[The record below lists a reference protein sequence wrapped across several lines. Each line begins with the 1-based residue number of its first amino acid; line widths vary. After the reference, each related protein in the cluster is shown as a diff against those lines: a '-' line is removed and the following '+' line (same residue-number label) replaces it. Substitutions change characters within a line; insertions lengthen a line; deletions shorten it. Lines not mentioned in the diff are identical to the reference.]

1 MKRNFLIV
9 SIVFLG
15 LGLILLTLPVAAQQN
30 QGKEIELKTLGR
42 APLAPNLQTTD
53 EVRLVLKKNN
63 EAIGRA
69 LDCFPGGALGEA
81 VYLKLYENVDSF
93 VMQLQQIPVGQKMDW
108 MIYRNGGLL
117 KNVRWVGNAPIDAFV
132 FDVEAEGKLFQ
143 FAVPLRCGNISLI
156 SMKEIPIP
164 APVVQPEPQ
173 PKTEVEKPI
182 SPTPPAVI
190 QAPAPTPAPALS
202 APIKAKK
209 RWSPTVKFKVGSG
222 WAKTTMPANQ
232 NLEGRVDF
240 FTLIPDEMS
249 LFYCEEGTAAW
260 LYSPTKDIPF
270 TLGEQIGLH
279 TQLQNTS
286 IKKYQPFFAGLE
298 LEIAKNFFVTADY
311 FHIGKFQLQKHSLS
325 DFMSITELRLL
336 GEYDS
341 TSGSADGCTPT
352 YVYYIGLER
361 QRREQLIQQDI
372 RIEEWSVG
380 VKFELKLAKKFYVAP
395 AAGVTW
401 QEQRGT
407 REVTEAVTKM
417 YPFKEEALEPQQ
429 VVSSAEKIKTSVA
442 HPYVGASVELYCFQ
456 VEARYLMK
464 KFNEEVYTS
473 PWRVQG
479 ALVLRF

>member
-1 MKRNFLIV
+1 MRKLSLVVLI
-9 SIVFLG
+9 IG
-15 LGLILLTLPVAAQQN
+15 LVLLTLPIAAAQQS
-30 QGKEIELKTLGR
+30 QGEIELKTLGR
-42 APLAPNLQTTD
+42 APLAPYLQTAD
-53 EVRLVLKKNN
+53 EVSMVLKKNN
-63 EAIGRA
+63 EEVGRA
-69 LDCFPGGALGEA
+69 LEYFPGGALGEA
-81 VYLKLYENVDSF
+81 VYLQLYERVDMLSIKY
-93 VMQLQQIPVGQKMDW
+93 QQIPVDTKMLW

-132 FDVEAEGKLFQ
+132 FDVEAEGKLFR

-164 APVVQPEPQ
+164 APVQPEPQ
-173 PKTEVEKPI
+173 FQPQPEKAKQPVV
-182 SPTPPAVI
+182 TPPAMV
-190 QAPAPTPAPALS
+190 QAPAP
-202 APIKAKK
+202 APIKVQK
-209 RWSPTVKFKVGSG
+209 RWSPIVKFKIGSG
-222 WAKTTMPANQ
+222 WAKTTLPLNQ
-232 NLEGRVDF
+232 DLENRVDF
-240 FTLIPDEMS
+240 FSLIPKEMS

-260 LYSPTKDIPF
+260 LYTPTKDIPF

-279 TQLQNTS
+279 TQLQSTS
-286 IKKYQPFFAGLE
+286 TKKYQPFFAGLE
-298 LEIAKNFFVTADY
+298 LEIAKNLFLTGDY
-311 FHIGKFQLQKHSLS
+311 FHIGKFHLQEYSLS
-325 DFMSITELRLL
+325 NLMSVTELRLL

>member
-1 MKRNFLIV
+1 MRKLSLVVLI
-9 SIVFLG
+9 G
-15 LGLILLTLPVAAQQN
+15 LVLLTLPVAAQQS

-42 APLAPNLQTTD
+42 APLAPYLQTEE
-53 EVRLVLKKNN
+53 EVRIVLKKYN
-63 EAIGRA
+63 EEIGKA
-69 LDCFPGGALGEA
+69 LEYFPGGALGEI

-117 KNVRWVGNAPIDAFV
+117 KNVRWAGNSSFDAFV
-132 FDVEAEGKLFQ
+132 FEVEAEGKLFQ
-143 FAVPLRCGNISLI
+143 FAVPIRCGNVSLI
-156 SMKEIPIP
+156 SMKEIPIS
-164 APVVQPEPQ
+164 APVVQPQPQPQ
-173 PKTEVEKPI
+173 PKAEQPFV
-182 SPTPPAVI
+182 PPAVI

-202 APIKAKK
+202 APIKAQK

-222 WAKTTMPANQ
+222 WAKTSMPANQ

-249 LFYCEEGTAAW
+249 LFYCEDGTAAW

-286 IKKYQPFFAGLE
+286 IRKYQPFFAGLE

-311 FHIGKFQLQKHSLS
+311 FHIGKFHLQEYSLS
-325 DFMSITELRLL
+325 NLMSVTELRLL